1 MNPSG
6 KGIEAIFYT
15 GKGVVVKELQASELA
30 EATTTKVL
38 MTCPPFGTYSV
49 VQLGGTP
56 YIPLLSKTGGLLL
69 IDARMFED
77 IAAIEAEIADEERVR
92 RRLEKSLY
100 VGEAG
105 GPLGE
110 LYELA
115 KTNSDEF
122 ARYILSRK
130 REVGLR
136 VG

>member
-1 MNPSG
+1 LG
-6 KGIEAIFYT
+6 KRIEAIFYT
-15 GKGVVVKELQASELA
+15 GKGVVVKELQAAELA

-38 MTCPPFGTYSV
+38 MTRHPFGTYSV

-92 RRLEKSLY
+92 RRLEKPFY

-105 GPLGE
+105 GPLVE
-110 LYELA
+110 LYEVA
-115 KTNSDEF
+115 KANSDEF
-122 ARYILSRK
+122 TRYILSRK

>member
-1 MNPSG
+1 LG
-6 KGIEAIFYT
+6 KRIEAIFYT
-15 GKGVVVKELQASELA
+15 GKGVVVKGLQASELA

-38 MTCPPFGTYSV
+38 MTCHPFGTYSI

-69 IDARMFED
+69 IDARIFED

-92 RRLEKSLY
+92 RRLEKPFY

-105 GPLGE
+105 GPLVE
-110 LYELA
+110 LYEVA
-115 KTNSDEF
+115 KANSDEF
-122 ARYILSRK
+122 TRYILSRK

>member
-1 MNPSG
+1 MG
-6 KGIEAIFYT
+6 KRIEAIFYT
-15 GKGVVVKELQASELA
+15 GKGVVVKELQAAELA

-38 MTCPPFGTYSV
+38 MTRHPFGTYSV

-92 RRLEKSLY
+92 RRLEKPFY

-105 GPLGE
+105 GPLVE
-110 LYELA
+110 LYEVA
-115 KTNSDEF
+115 KANSDEF
-122 ARYILSRK
+122 TRYILSRK

>member
-1 MNPSG
+1 VN
-6 KGIEAIFYT
+6 KL
-15 GKGVVVKELQASELA
+15 GKGVEAIVYTERGVAVKELQTSELA
-30 EATTTKVL
+30 EATTIKVL
-38 MTCPPFGTYSV
+38 MTRPPLGTYSI

-56 YIPLLSKTGGLLL
+56 YIPLLSKTGSLLL

-92 RRLEKSLY
+92 RRLEKPLY

-105 GPLGE
+105 GPLGG
-110 LYELA
+110 LYEVA
-115 KTNSDEF
+115 KANSDEF
-122 ARYILSRK
+122 TRYILSRK

>member
-15 GKGVVVKELQASELA
+15 GKGVVVKELQATELA

-38 MTCPPFGTYSV
+38 MTCPPFGTYSI
-49 VQLGGTP
+49 VQLGGTF
-56 YIPLLSKTGGLLL
+56 YIPLLSKNGGLLL

-92 RRLEKSLY
+92 RRLEKPLY
-100 VGEAG
+100 VGEVG

-110 LYELA
+110 LYEVA